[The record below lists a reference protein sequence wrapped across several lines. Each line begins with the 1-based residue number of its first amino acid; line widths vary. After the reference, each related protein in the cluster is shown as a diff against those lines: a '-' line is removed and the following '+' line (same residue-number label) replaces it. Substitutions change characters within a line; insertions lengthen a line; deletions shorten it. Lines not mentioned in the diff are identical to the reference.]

1 MAVEYVLV
9 HSGEFE
15 KSGRPG
21 VGQFLLPGLPPT
33 NTGNIPFW
41 WDILTVA
48 GFSLIIWFWAMRT
61 KLPREEMLLLVNK
74 QASHGDE
81 PMPDVH
87 H

>member
-1 MAVEYVLV
+1 MDATATDN
-9 HSGEFE
+9 H
-15 KSGRPG
+15 P
-21 VGQFLLPGLPPT
+21 LPPL

-41 WDILTVA
+41 WDMVTVA

-74 QASHGDE
+74 QSGE
-81 PMPDVH
+81 QELPDTGIH